1 MMKTAS
7 MHPNP
12 RQIKL
17 LNRLQGSGSCSL
29 ETLAGDLDVTVQ
41 TVRRDV
47 QRLAE
52 ANLLVRFH
60 GGVRLPNS
68 TIENIAYR
76 QRAQLHAGEKER
88 IAQAIAR
95 EIPNDC
101 SLLINIGTTTEAIAR
116 ALSNHTGLRIIT
128 NNVNVAYTLGRQ
140 PGCEVILAGGSV
152 RPRDLGI
159 VGEATVEFIRQF
171 RADIALMGISG
182 IEADGTLRDYDFREV
197 KVSQAIMQSAREVW
211 MAADISKFHRP
222 AMVRLGELS
231 QIDRLFTNAHPP
243 EPFPDLLK
251 AAGVDCVIAP

>member
-1 MMKTAS
+1 

-17 LNRLQGSGSCSL
+17 LNSLQGSGSCSL
-29 ETLAGDLDVTVQ
+29 EALASDLNVTVQ

-47 QRLAE
+47 QRLSE
-52 ANLLVRFH
+52 ANLLIRFH
-60 GGVRLPNS
+60 GGVRLPNA
-68 TIENIAYR
+68 TTENIAYR
-76 QRAQLHAGEKER
+76 QRAHLHAEEKER

-116 ALSNHTGLRIIT
+116 ALSGHTGLRVIT

-140 PGCEVILAGGSV
+140 PGCEVILAGGNV
-152 RPRDLGI
+152 RARDLGI

-211 MAADISKFHRP
+211 MAADTSKFHRP
-222 AMVRLGELS
+222 AMVRLGDLS
-231 QIDRLFTNAHPP
+231 QIGRLFTNARPP
-243 EPFPDLLK
+243 DPFPGLLK
-251 AAGVDCVIAP
+251 AAGVDCVIAS